1 MFDFV
6 RNNTKIMMGILFL
19 LIIPSFVLFG
29 LEGYS
34 SFKDQGATVAKV
46 NGNKISQGDWD
57 AAHKREVDRI
67 RSSMPNIDVK
77 MFDTPEAKYATLER
91 LVRDQVVAAAA
102 QKLQLVASDTKL
114 ARELQSIPAIAA
126 LRSPDGKL
134 DMERYKQLVA
144 SQGMTPEMFE
154 MQMRADISNQQVVQG
169 VQGSAFA
176 TLAQT
181 QTAMNAFMQRREV
194 QIVNFPAA
202 DFLSKVNVSEAD
214 IQAYYDKN
222 SSKFQSMESADIEY
236 VILDIESLRQSIV
249 LNEQDLKS
257 YYEQNLQRL
266 SSKEERRA
274 SHILITAAKDAPEAE
289 KKAARAKAEELLKA
303 VKAKPASFA
312 DVARKNSQDP
322 GSAVKGGDLD
332 FFGRG
337 AMVKPFEDA
346 AFGLKKSDISDIVE
360 SEFGYHII
368 QLTDIKA
375 PKAQSFEALRPS
387 LEADLK
393 KQQAQRKFAE
403 MAETFSNTVYEQSDS
418 LKPVAEKLKLSVQ
431 KASKV
436 ARNAESQNPQ
446 SKNLLNNPALLQAL
460 FSEASL
466 QKQRNTEAIEVAPNT
481 LVSARVVKHQPAA
494 ALALTEVKD
503 LVKRNLT
510 QDKAAEMAKV
520 QGEQKLANLKTSA
533 EGLLNAMVLSR
544 EKSQRQLP
552 QVVEA
557 VLKADPNKL
566 PAVSGVDLGAQGY
579 AVIRVTKVLPPE
591 DNQALMKQAQQQF
604 TQLWGAAETLAY
616 LAELKSVMKA
626 EILVAKPSAEK
637 AKTPAWWPESFILS
651 AIILFL
657 RWL

>member
-1 MFDFV
+1 
-6 RNNTKIMMGILFL
+6 MMGLLFL
-19 LIIPSFVLFG
+19 LIIPSFVMFG

-34 SFKDQGATVAKV
+34 RFNDQGATVAKV
-46 NGNKISQGDWD
+46 NGNKISQGEWD
-57 AAHKREVDRI
+57 AAHKREVDRL

-102 QKLQLVASDTKL
+102 KKLQLVASDTKL

-154 MQMRADISNQQVVQG
+154 MQMRADISNQQVIQG
-169 VQGSAFA
+169 VQASAFA
-176 TLAQT
+176 TFSQT

-194 QIVNFPAA
+194 QIVNIPAA

-222 SSKFQSMESADIEY
+222 SNKFQSAESADIEY
-236 VILDIESLRQSIV
+236 VILDIESLRQTIV

-312 DVARKNSQDP
+312 EVARKNSQDP

-337 AMVKPFEDA
+337 AMVKAFEDA
-346 AFGLKKSDISDIVE
+346 AFSLKKADISDIVE

-375 PKAQSFEALRPS
+375 PKAQSFESLRPS

-418 LKPVAEKLKLSVQ
+418 LKPVAEKLKLTVQ

-436 ARNAESQNPQ
+436 ARNAEALNPQ
-446 SKNLLNNPALLQAL
+446 SKNLLSHPALLQAL
-460 FSEASL
+460 FSDASL

-494 ALALTEVKD
+494 TLALTEVKD

-510 QDKAAEMAKV
+510 QDKAAEMAKA

-533 EGLLNAMVLSR
+533 EGLPNPIVLSR

-604 TQLWGAAETLAY
+604 TQLWGSAETLAY
-616 LAELKSVMKA
+616 LAELKSLMKA

-637 AKTPAWWPESFILS
+637 AKTPA
-651 AIILFL
+651 
-657 RWL
+657 

>member
-1 MFDFV
+1 
-6 RNNTKIMMGILFL
+6 MMGILFL

-533 EGLLNAMVLSR
+533 EGLPNAMVLSR

-637 AKTPAWWPESFILS
+637 AKTPA
-651 AIILFL
+651 
-657 RWL
+657 

>member
-34 SFKDQGATVAKV
+34 GFKDQGATVAKV

-67 RSSMPNIDVK
+67 RASMPNIDVK
-77 MFDTPEAKYATLER
+77 VFDTAEAKYATLER

-102 QKLQLVASDTKL
+102 RKMNLIASDARL

-126 LRSPDGKL
+126 LRLPDGKL
-134 DMERYKQLVA
+134 DMERYKQLAA

-154 MQMRADISNQQVVQG
+154 MQMRADISNQQVIQG
-169 VQGSAFA
+169 VQASAFA

-214 IQAYYDKN
+214 MQAYYDKN
-222 SSKFQSMESADIEY
+222 ASKFQSAESADIEY
-236 VILDIESLRQSIV
+236 VVLDIESLRQTIV

-289 KKAARAKAEELLKA
+289 KKAARAKAEDLLKA
-303 VKAKPASFA
+303 VKAKPASFSE
-312 DVARKNSQDP
+312 VARKNSQDP

-337 AMVKPFEDA
+337 AMVKVFEDA
-346 AFGLKKSDISDIVE
+346 AFSLKKSEISDIVE

-446 SKNLLNNPALLQAL
+446 SKNYLNNPALLQAL

-494 ALALTEVKD
+494 TLALTEVKD

-510 QDKAAEMAKV
+510 QEKAAEMAKL

-533 EGLLNAMVLSR
+533 EGLPNAIVLSR
-544 EKSQRQLP
+544 EKTQRQLP

-566 PAVSGVDLGAQGY
+566 PAVSGVDLGAQGF

-604 TQLWGAAETLAY
+604 TQLWGSAETLAY

-626 EILVAKPSAEK
+626 EILVAKPVAEK
-637 AKTPAWWPESFILS
+637 AKTPA
-651 AIILFL
+651 
-657 RWL
+657 

>member
-1 MFDFV
+1 
-6 RNNTKIMMGILFL
+6 MMGLLFL
-19 LIIPSFVLFG
+19 LIIPSFVMFG

-34 SFKDQGATVAKV
+34 RFNDQGATVAKV
-46 NGNKISQGDWD
+46 NGNKISQGEWD
-57 AAHKREVDRI
+57 AAHKREVDRL

-102 QKLQLVASDTKL
+102 KKLQLVASDTKL

-154 MQMRADISNQQVVQG
+154 MQMRADISNQQVIQG
-169 VQGSAFA
+169 VQASAFA

-194 QIVNFPAA
+194 QIVNIPAA

-222 SSKFQSMESADIEY
+222 SNKFQSAESADIEY
-236 VILDIESLRQSIV
+236 VILDIESLRQTIV

-303 VKAKPASFA
+303 VKAKPTSFA
-312 DVARKNSQDP
+312 EVARKNSQDP

-337 AMVKPFEDA
+337 AMVKAFEDA
-346 AFGLKKSDISDIVE
+346 AFSLKKADISDIVE

-368 QLTDIKA
+368 QLTDIKS
-375 PKAQSFEALRPS
+375 PKAQSFESLRPS

-418 LKPVAEKLKLSVQ
+418 LKPVAEKLKLTVQ

-436 ARNAESQNPQ
+436 ARNAEALNPQ
-446 SKNLLNNPALLQAL
+446 SKNLLSHPALLQAL
-460 FSEASL
+460 FSDASL

-494 ALALTEVKD
+494 TLALTEVKD

-510 QDKAAEMAKV
+510 QDKAAEMAKA

-533 EGLLNAMVLSR
+533 EGLPNPIVLSR

-604 TQLWGAAETLAY
+604 TQLWGSAETLAY
-616 LAELKSVMKA
+616 LAELKSLMKA

-637 AKTPAWWPESFILS
+637 AKTPA
-651 AIILFL
+651 
-657 RWL
+657 

>member
-29 LEGYS
+29 IEGYS

-67 RSSMPNIDVK
+67 RTSMPNIDVK
-77 MFDTPEAKYATLER
+77 MFDSPEAKYATLER

-102 QKLQLVASDTKL
+102 QKLQLVASDTRL

-134 DMERYKQLVA
+134 DMERYKQLAA

-154 MQMRADISNQQVVQG
+154 LQMRADISNRQVIQG

-194 QIVNFPAA
+194 QILNFPAS
-202 DFLSKVNVSEAD
+202 DFAGKVNFSEAD
-214 IQAYYDKN
+214 VQAYYDKN
-222 SSKFQSMESADIEY
+222 TAKFQSIETADIEY
-236 VILDIESLRQSIV
+236 VVLDINSLRQSIV
-249 LNEQDLKS
+249 LNEQELKS

-266 SSKEERRA
+266 SGKEERRT
-274 SHILITAAKDAPEAE
+274 SHILITAAKDAPEAD

-303 VKAKPASFA
+303 VKTKPASFA
-312 DVARKNSQDP
+312 EVARKNSQDP

-337 AMVKPFEDA
+337 AMVKAFEDA
-346 AFGLKKSDISDIVE
+346 AFSMKKSDISELVE
-360 SEFGYHII
+360 SEFGFHII

-375 PKAQSFEALRPS
+375 PKAQSFESMRPG

-393 KQQAQRKFAE
+393 NQKAQRKYAE
-403 MAETFSNTVYEQSDS
+403 LAETFSNTVYEQSDS
-418 LKPVAEKLKLSVQ
+418 LKPVAEKLKLTIQ

-436 ARNAESQNPQ
+436 VRNPEPQAAQGKNP
-446 SKNLLNNPALLQAL
+446 LNHPALLQAL

-466 QKQRNTEAIEVAPNT
+466 QKQRNTEAVEVAPNT
-481 LVSARVVKHQPAA
+481 LLAARVVKHQPAA
-494 ALALTEVKD
+494 SLPLAEVKEG
-503 LVKRNLT
+503 VKRSLM
-510 QDKAAEMAKV
+510 QDKAAEMAKL
-520 QGEQKLANLKTSA
+520 QGEQRLAALKSSA
-533 EGLLNAMVLSR
+533 SPEGLPTALLVSR
-544 EKSQRQLP
+544 EKTQKQLP
-552 QVVEA
+552 QVVDA
-557 VLKADPNKL
+557 VLRADPNKL

-591 DNQALMKQAQQQF
+591 ENKDLMKQAQQQF
-604 TQLWGAAETLAY
+604 TQLWGSAETLAY
-616 LAELKSVMKA
+616 LAELKLMLKT
-626 EILVAKPSAEK
+626 EILVAKPVADK
-637 AKTPAWWPESFILS
+637 AKTPA
-651 AIILFL
+651 
-657 RWL
+657 

>member
-34 SFKDQGATVAKV
+34 GFKDQGATVAKV

-67 RSSMPNIDVK
+67 RASMPNIDVK
-77 MFDTPEAKYATLER
+77 VFDTPEAKYATLER
-91 LVRDQVVAAAA
+91 LVRDQVVAAATR
-102 QKLQLVASDTKL
+102 KLNLIASDTKL

-126 LRSPDGKL
+126 LRLPDGKL
-134 DMERYKQLVA
+134 DMERYKQLAA

-154 MQMRADISNQQVVQG
+154 MQMRADISNQQLIQG

-194 QIVNFPAA
+194 QIVNFPVT
-202 DFLSKVNVSEAD
+202 DFLSKVNVSDAD
-214 IQAYYDKN
+214 LQAYYDKN
-222 SSKFQSMESADIEY
+222 ANKFQSAESADIEY
-236 VILDIESLRQSIV
+236 VVLDIESLRQTIV

-289 KKAARAKAEELLKA
+289 KKAARAKAEDLLKA

-312 DVARKNSQDP
+312 EAARKNSQDP

-337 AMVKPFEDA
+337 AMVKVFEDA
-346 AFGLKKSDISDIVE
+346 AFSLKKSEISDIVE

-375 PKAQSFEALRPS
+375 PKAQSFETLRPT

-403 MAETFSNTVYEQSDS
+403 MAETFSNTVYEQSDN
-418 LKPVAEKLKLSVQ
+418 LKPVAEKLKQSVQ

-446 SKNLLNNPALLQAL
+446 SKNFLSNPALLQAL

-494 ALALTEVKD
+494 TLALTEVKD
-503 LVKRNLT
+503 LVKRGLT
-510 QDKAAEMAKV
+510 QEKAAEMAKS

-533 EGLLNAMVLSR
+533 EGLPNAIVLSR
-544 EKSQRQLP
+544 EKTQRQLP

-557 VLKADPNKL
+557 VLKVDPNKL

-626 EILVAKPSAEK
+626 EILVAKPTAEK
-637 AKTPAWWPESFILS
+637 AKTPA
-651 AIILFL
+651 
-657 RWL
+657 